1 MAKFK
6 YKGIAKDGKGIEN
19 FIEADNATKARA
31 ILKAQGVQVV
41 SLNRD
46 LASIELNIGGGG
58 IPLKIITLFTRQ
70 FATMI
75 SAGLP
80 LMQCLRILQEQTE
93 SKPFKKI
100 LGEMISDVEGG
111 STLADSMK
119 KHTSAFEELYV
130 NMVRAGEEGGALE
143 IILTRLAAYM
153 EKSAALTRKIKGAMV
168 YPAVISVV
176 MVVAV
181 AVMLIF
187 VIPIFAA
194 MFTSFGGTLPLPTQ
208 IVMWLSVFLQK
219 YIVFIIIAIV
229 IFIIAFKT
237 YQKTP
242 QGRFVIDAVSLKI
255 PIFGDLT
262 QKQTIAR
269 FTRTLAT
276 LMSSGVNII
285 SALETTARTSG
296 NAIVEGAILKARS
309 AIQEGESISTP
320 LSKEKVFPSMV
331 VQMIRIG
338 EETGGLEGMLIK
350 VADFY
355 DEEVDAAV
363 ETLMAALEPL
373 IMVIL
378 ATVVGGMMVAMYLP
392 MFKMITLVG

>member
-1 MAKFK
+1 
-6 YKGIAKDGKGIEN
+6 
-19 FIEADNATKARA
+19 
-31 ILKAQGVQVV
+31 
-41 SLNRD
+41 
-46 LASIELNIGGGG
+46 
-58 IPLKIITLFTRQ
+58 
-70 FATMI
+70 
-75 SAGLP
+75 
-80 LMQCLRILQEQTE
+80 
-93 SKPFKKI
+93 
-100 LGEMISDVEGG
+100 
-111 STLADSMK
+111 
-119 KHTSAFEELYV
+119 
-130 NMVRAGEEGGALE
+130 
-143 IILTRLAAYM
+143 M

-242 QGRFVIDAVSLKI
+242 QGRFVIDAVSLRI
-255 PIFGDLT
+255 LIFGDLT